1 MDKLEQVKLV
11 KERSGTETRKCM
23 VCGKCSGRCPAY
35 DQMDIKPHQFVT
47 MIEKGEIDE
56 LLKSKSIYT
65 CLSCFACLER
75 CPRGVAPVQ
84 VIEAVRQEA
93 IRASGCNQ
101 LNAEDIPS
109 MVDDKI
115 PQQLLVSLFRKL
127 NK

>member
-1 MDKLEQVKLV
+1 
-11 KERSGTETRKCM
+11 
-23 VCGKCSGRCPAY
+23 
-35 DQMDIKPHQFVT
+35 MDIKPHQFVT

-93 IRASGCNQ
+93 IRASGANQ